1 MSSTASS
8 IADSLISDHAPNT
21 NQDLDPP
28 YDWPDLS
35 MMMLWL
41 VHTLKAIL
49 FTALSLLQR
58 VICCGRKKARH
69 ASQSLP
75 KFNPRGTAS
84 SGGDLDDWNRWED
97 DPEIVIG
104 ASKKPETVQDHIA
117 AYRESL
123 QDARKKR
130 NQSEPNEGPPPPEED
145 SLFAELEP
153 TVVKQKKVYIGPASS
168 RGSSISGRRSSRL
181 AVQEDMTDPIMAMG
195 DELAEWGS
203 TAGSNS
209 GWQPE
214 DDDLSEV
221 LRETRKE
228 QSRR

>member
-1 MSSTASS
+1 
-8 IADSLISDHAPNT
+8 
-21 NQDLDPP
+21 
-28 YDWPDLS
+28 

-49 FTALSLLQR
+49 FTTLSLLQR
-58 VICCGRKKARH
+58 LICCGRKKARH

-75 KFNPRGTAS
+75 KFNPRGS
-84 SGGDLDDWNRWED
+84 GSQGGDLDDWNRWEE

-104 ASKKPETVQDHIA
+104 TPKKPETVQDHIA

-123 QDARKKR
+123 QDARKQR
-130 NQSEPNEGPPPPEED
+130 QQSEPNEAPPPPEED

-153 TVVKQKKVYIGPASS
+153 TVVKQKKVYIGPSIA
-168 RGSSISGRRSSRL
+168 RGSSTSGRKNSRL